1 MKLIKRMR
9 SYQQK
14 QLRITK
20 SQFILSLIVLT
31 ALLSGCA
38 TNRGIIDVRVPVP
51 NNQPGGTALKITN
64 VTDSRVFELKPSE
77 ASIPSLKNGEID
89 DKAITSRAIARKRN
103 GYGKALG
110 DILLPEGRTVEMLTR
125 EALTRSFREK
135 GFQVLEP
142 GDAGY
147 DSAKPVEA
155 NIEQF
160 WSWINLGFWAA
171 KLNFQSNIH
180 LKGDIANLKDGKSV
194 SSSTQLNTQ
203 AAGTRAWTNI
213 LNKGIEDLVKEVK
226 DQI

>member
-1 MKLIKRMR
+1 MKLNKAMR
-9 SYQQK
+9 SYHQK
-14 QLRITK
+14 RLKITK
-20 SQFILSLIVLT
+20 SQIILSLIVLI
-31 ALLSGCA
+31 ALMSGCA
-38 TNRGIIDVRVPVP
+38 TNRGIIDVRVAVP
-51 NNQPGGTALKITN
+51 GNQAGGTVVKITS

-89 DKAITSRAIARKRN
+89 NKAITSRAIARKRN

-147 DSAKPVEA
+147 NSAKPIEA

-171 KLNFQSNIH
+171 KLNFQSSIH
-180 LKGDIANLKDGKSV
+180 LKGDIASLKGGKSV
-194 SSSTQLNTQ
+194 NSSTQLSTQ

-226 DQI
+226 NQI